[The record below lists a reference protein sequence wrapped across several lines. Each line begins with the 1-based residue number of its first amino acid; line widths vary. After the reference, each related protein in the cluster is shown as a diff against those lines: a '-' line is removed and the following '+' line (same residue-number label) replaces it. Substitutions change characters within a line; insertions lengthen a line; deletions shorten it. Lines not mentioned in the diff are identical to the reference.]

1 MKTIELKEV
10 TATIKKDKFGPH
22 IRLNFSTGA
31 EEDDQEYGLD
41 LTFVMLGRLHIDYEN
56 ESLNSVHCDNDFLV
70 WQLES
75 FTGHQYFFSENFWA
89 GKNEDTI
96 KLAIKDLKERMEA

>member
-1 MKTIELKEV
+1 MEMIELKEV
-10 TATIKKDKFGPH
+10 TATIKNDKFGPH

-56 ESLNSVHCDNDFLV
+56 ESLDNVHCDNDFLA

-75 FTGHQYFFSENFWA
+75 FTGYKYYFSEDFWV
-89 GKNEDTI
+89 GKNREGI
-96 KLAIKDLKERMEA
+96 KSAIKGLKEKAGL